1 MNRREFVEAGF
12 AAGTVAW
19 FGGWNRAFAA
29 ATVDSAVGKRW
40 TGWEKGH
47 FQIHSIYTGV
57 GESLFLIFPDGTS
70 ALLDC
75 GDWPAVKRGKLAVP
89 VLPDAETHAGEWI
102 ARYIDRV
109 NPRKGEVD
117 YMIVSHF
124 HSDHTG
130 VANWAKPKPPDFP
143 DNGGCAR
150 SGFAL
155 VAETVKFRRAIDRG
169 WPDYDQPLAIDK
181 DGREELAHMRKV
193 YAWLRNRDGLRVEQ
207 CRIGA
212 TDQIVQLHEPAAFPG
227 FEVRNICGNG
237 RIFRKD
243 GTIDDTLFRRY
254 RRGNR
259 KNENAMSIGH
269 VFRYGGFS
277 FFTAGDF
284 SDHLWA
290 GAGKPLYWIED
301 ALCDAVGPVQV
312 AKINHHGHKSMSPKL
327 VGTLRAQVWLVCVWD
342 QLHLLAPTAETLG
355 DRSLYPGDRLICP
368 GIFTK
373 ERRAEDAGKAW
384 TKDVPKELYEGGHI
398 VFDVP
403 PGGKT
408 YSMSVLSAA
417 DETMTVR
424 GVFHFGS

>member
-1 MNRREFVEAGF
+1 MNRREFIGAG
-12 AAGTVAW
+12 AAVGASAWLGTW
-19 FGGWNRAFAA
+19 TKAFAA
-29 ATVDSAVGKRW
+29 AAKDPSVGGKW
-40 TGWEKGH
+40 TGWTKGH

-57 GESLFLIFPDGTS
+57 GESLFLIFPDGTT

-89 VLPDAETHAGEWI
+89 CLPDAETHAGEWV

-130 VANWAKPKPPDFP
+130 IENWAKPKPPGFP

-169 WPDYDQPLAIDK
+169 WPDYNQPLVIDK

-193 YAWLRNRDGLRVEQ
+193 YAWLQKRDGLHVEQ
-207 CRIGA
+207 CRLGA
-212 TDQIVQLHEPAAFPG
+212 SGQIAQLHEPAAYPG
-227 FEVRNICGNG
+227 FEVRNICCNG
-237 RIFRKD
+237 MIFRKD
-243 GTIDDTLFRRY
+243 GTVDDTLYLRY
-254 RRGNR
+254 RRGQR
-259 KNENAMSIGH
+259 KCENAMSIGH
-269 VFRYGGFS
+269 VFRYGAFS
-277 FFTAGDF
+277 FYTAGDF
-284 SDHLWA
+284 SDRLWA
-290 GAGKPLYWIED
+290 GEGKPAYWIED

-312 AKINHHGHKSMSPKL
+312 AKINHHGYKSMSPKL
-327 VGTLRAQVWLVCVWD
+327 VGTLRARVWIANVWD
-342 QLHLLAPTAETLG
+342 QLHVLAETMERLC
-355 DRSLYPGDRLICP
+355 DRKTYPDERLIVP

-373 ERRAEDAGKAW
+373 ERRAEDAGKPW
-384 TKDVPKELYEGGHI
+384 MKDVPAEVYEAAHVVI
-398 VFDVP
+398 DVP

-408 YSMSVLSAA
+408 YSMAFLGAA
-417 DETMTVR
+417 DEKMTVR
-424 GVFHFGS
+424 GRMQFRS